1 MHSQS
6 LLYQFV
12 LIPLVCF
19 GGFSVMLCF
28 VALLPGVGNAL
39 AAIYSLV
46 TLDWVMAKRKGES
59 IRVDE

>member
-12 LIPLVCF
+12 LLPLVTF

-28 VALLPGVGNAL
+28 VFLLPGVGNAL
-39 AAIYSLV
+39 AAIYTLV
-46 TLDWVMAKRKGES
+46 TMDWLNQKRLGGNNRIKE
-59 IRVDE
+59 